1 MDRVASL
8 SDREWMTAD
17 NKLLKFGV
25 PKGSLEAQ
33 TLELMR
39 KSGWRISV
47 GDRSYIPRVD
57 DPSLSCRLL
66 RPQEMPRYIADG
78 TLDAGITGSDWIVE
92 NGADLLEVESFIYSK
107 TSLQPTR
114 WVLCVPER
122 SPVRRLEDLEGKRV
136 ATEMVAFTRRVF
148 AERQIKV
155 DVEFSWGVT
164 EAKAADGLVDAV
176 VEVTETGSSLR
187 ANGLRIVEELLA
199 STPVLVANHQSWADE
214 WKQAK
219 IRQIAVLVKGALDA
233 ENRVGI
239 KMNVPSDKLDKVI
252 ALLPSI
258 TAPTVAPLYASPNLR
273 GKEWFAIDTVID
285 ELTVRELF
293 PKLLEAGAVGIIEYP
308 LNKII

>member
-1 MDRVASL
+1 MP
-8 SDREWMTAD
+8 TD
-17 NKLLKFGV
+17 NRTLKFGI

-57 DPSLSCRLL
+57 DPALSCRLL
-66 RPQEMPRYIADG
+66 RPQEMPRYIFDG

-92 NGADLLEVESFIYSK
+92 NGVDLVEVESFVYSK
-107 TSLQPTR
+107 VSLQPTR
-114 WVLCVPER
+114 WVLCVPEKSR
-122 SPVRRLEDLEGKRV
+122 VRRLEDLEGKRV

-148 AERQIKV
+148 AERKV
-155 DVEFSWGVT
+155 QVEVEFSWGVT

-187 ANGLRIVEELLA
+187 ANGLRIVEELLT
-199 STPVLVANHQSWADE
+199 SSPVLVANREAWEDA

-219 IRQIAVLVKGALDA
+219 IRQIGVLIKGALDA
-233 ENRVGI
+233 ESRVGI
-239 KMNVPSDKLDKVI
+239 KMNVPRDHLEAVI
-252 ALLPSI
+252 GLLPSI
-258 TAPTVAPLYASPNLR
+258 TAPTVSPLYASPNLK
-273 GKEWFAIDTVID
+273 GKEWFAVETVIA
-285 ELTVRELF
+285 EHTVRELF
-293 PKLLEAGAVGIIEYP
+293 PKLLEAGAVGIIEFP

>member
-1 MDRVASL
+1 
-8 SDREWMTAD
+8 MTAD
-17 NKLLKFGV
+17 KKLLKFGI

-57 DPSLSCRLL
+57 DASLSCRLL

-92 NGADLLEVESFIYSK
+92 NGADLIEVESFIYSK

-114 WVLCVPER
+114 WVLCVPEL

-136 ATEMVAFTRRVF
+136 ATEMVAFTRRIF
-148 AERQIKV
+148 AERQVKV

-187 ANGLRIVEELLA
+187 ANGLRIVEELLT
-199 STPVLVANHQSWADE
+199 SSPVLVANQHSWTDQ

-239 KMNVPSDKLDKVI
+239 KMNVPRDKLDNVI

>member
-1 MDRVASL
+1 MATNGKV
-8 SDREWMTAD
+8 
-17 NKLLKFGV
+17 LKFGI

-33 TLELMR
+33 TLELLR
-39 KSGWRISV
+39 KSGWRIAV

-92 NGADLLEVESFIYSK
+92 NGVDLVQIESFIYSK
-107 TSLQPTR
+107 VSLQPTR
-114 WVLCVPER
+114 WVLCVPDS
-122 SPVRRLEDLEGKRV
+122 SPVRRLEDLAGKRV

-148 AERQIKV
+148 AERKV
-155 DVEFSWGVT
+155 KVEVEFSWGVT

-187 ANGLRIVEELLA
+187 ANGLRIVEELLT
-199 STPVLVANHQSWADE
+199 STPVLVANHAAWEDP
-214 WKQAK
+214 WKREK
-219 IRQIAVLVKGALDA
+219 VRQIGVLMKGALDA
-233 ENRVGI
+233 ESRVGI
-239 KMNVPSDKLDKVI
+239 KMNVAREHLEAVI

-258 TAPTVAPLYASPNLR
+258 TAPTISQLYPSPALR
-273 GKEWFAIDTVID
+273 GKEWLAVETVIS
-285 ELTVRELF
+285 EHTVRELF
-293 PKLLEAGAVGIIEYP
+293 PKLLEAGAVGIVEFA

>member
-1 MDRVASL
+1 MKALAHHGIAMASNN
-8 SDREWMTAD
+8 
-17 NKLLKFGV
+17 NKVLKFGI

-39 KSGWRISV
+39 RSGWRISV
-47 GDRSYIPRVD
+47 GERSYIPRVD
-57 DPSLSCRLL
+57 DPALSCRLL

-92 NGADLLEVESFIYSK
+92 NGVDLVEVESFIYSK
-107 TSLQPTR
+107 VTLQPTR
-114 WVLCVPER
+114 WVLCVPEN
-122 SPVRRLEDLEGKRV
+122 SPVRRLEDLSGKRV
-136 ATEMVAFTRRVF
+136 ATEMVEFTRRIF
-148 AERQIKV
+148 TQRKIKV

-187 ANGLRIVEELLA
+187 ANGLRIVEELLT
-199 STPVLVANHQSWADE
+199 SSPVLVANHEAWADE

-219 IRQIAVLVKGALDA
+219 VRQIGVLVKGALDA
-233 ENRVGI
+233 EGRVGI
-239 KMNVPSDKLDKVI
+239 KMNVARENLEGVI

-258 TAPTVAPLYASPNLR
+258 TAPTVSQLYPSPNLK
-273 GKEWFAIDTVID
+273 GKEWVAVETVIS
-285 ELTVRELF
+285 EHTVRELF

>member
-1 MDRVASL
+1 MAQ
-8 SDREWMTAD
+8 D
-17 NKLLKFGV
+17 NILKFGL

-47 GDRSYIPRVD
+47 GDRSYIPRAD
-57 DPSLSCRLL
+57 DPSLSFRLL

-92 NGADLLEVESFIYSK
+92 NGVDLIQVESFIYSK
-107 TSLQPTR
+107 VSLQPTR
-114 WVLCVPER
+114 WVLCVPDK
-122 SPVRRLEDLEGKRV
+122 SPIQRLEDLAGKRV
-136 ATEMVAFTRRVF
+136 ATEMVEFTRRIF
-148 AERQIKV
+148 AERKVKV

-187 ANGLRIVEELLA
+187 ANGLRIVEQLLT
-199 STPVLVANHQSWADE
+199 STPVLVANRAAWSDP

-219 IRQIAVLVKGALDA
+219 VRQIGVLIKGALDA

-239 KMNVPSDKLDKVI
+239 KMNVPRDHLEAVI

-258 TAPTVAPLYASPNLR
+258 TAPTVSSLYPSPNLK
-273 GKEWFAIDTVID
+273 GKEWLAVETVIA
-285 ELTVRELF
+285 EHTVRELF
-293 PKLLEAGAVGIIEYP
+293 PKLLEAGAVGIVEFP
-308 LNKII
+308 LNKIIG